1 MQTGGTGRYYDDRP
15 RLGTRP
21 RKRGGLKWTVTRN
34 KSGPFGPKGNRR
46 TGAENASRKPRDTK

>member
-1 MQTGGTGRYYDDRP
+1 MIAGGTRHYDDRP

-21 RKRGGLKWTVTRN
+21 RKRGGLKWTVTRT

-46 TGAENASRKPRDTK
+46 TGAENAARKPRDKK